1 MTPSE
6 FHNQI
11 KNGIYLFA
19 SAHCNKC
26 SELKEKIKNVKYQL
40 VDCDVDPDFIYKN
53 YNVDLIPCVRVYKDG
68 LIIYEKLLVMNP
80 DEIERLKEYE
90 K

>member
-1 MTPSE
+1 MTPIE

-26 SELKEKIKNVKYQL
+26 SELKEKIVNVKYQL
-40 VDCDVDPDFIYKN
+40 VDCDIDPEFIYKN
-53 YNVDLIPCVRVYKDG
+53 YNVDLIPCVRAYENGNIV
-68 LIIYEKLLVMNP
+68 YEKLLVMNKE
-80 DEIERLKEYE
+80 EIDRLKDYE

>member
-6 FHNQI
+6 FHNQN

-19 SAHCNKC
+19 STHCNKC
-26 SELKEKIKNVKYQL
+26 SELKEKIKNIKYQL
-40 VDCDVDPDFIYKN
+40 VDCDVDPEFIYKN

-68 LIIYEKLLVMNP
+68 MVIYEKLLVMNP
-80 DEIERLKEYE
+80 NEIEQLKTYE